1 MTQITLALA
10 ICEVCPP
17 SEVDVIIPVLLNIFD
32 TREALMNLMKTLI
45 DREVA
50 KTGER
55 VPVPLRNFSRQDLLA
70 GRKRSS
76 VV

>member
-50 KTGER
+50 RTGEASYTA
-55 VPVPLRNFSRQDLLA
+55 F
-70 GRKRSS
+70 RSTAH
-76 VV
+76 